1 MNRGNLI
8 PTAAICLL
16 LAAGCVSTTTGVAPP
31 EANDANAAELN
42 YQLGARYFQNGQY
55 ELARDRLLLSV
66 KLNPKRAIA
75 YSTLALT
82 YEALGNVRLAT
93 ENYEKAVAVEPRNFD
108 VRNTYAVFLCRQ
120 REFDK
125 AREYF
130 VTAANHRENDAAEV
144 TLTNAGVCMAQKPA
158 YDEAEA
164 FFRQALER
172 RPGYGEAL
180 LQMCLLKYQTEDY
193 LGSRAFLQR
202 YMASNAVTAGVLYLG
217 VRIESMLG
225 DEDAKQNYLRQL
237 LRDFPDSPEA
247 MKARDDV

>member
-1 MNRGNLI
+1 MNRGKHVPI
-8 PTAAICLL
+8 AAIYIL
-16 LAAGCVSTTTGVAPP
+16 LAAGCISTTTGVAPP
-31 EANDANAAELN
+31 EANDEDAAELN

-66 KLNPKRAIA
+66 KLNPRQGIA

-93 ENYEKAVAVEPRNFD
+93 ENYAKAVAAEPRNFD
-108 VRNTYAVFLCRQ
+108 VRNTYAVFLCKLRD
-120 REFDK
+120 FDS
-125 AREYF
+125 ARENF
-130 VTAANHRENDAAEV
+130 ERAAGHRENDSAEV

-158 YDEAEA
+158 YDQAEA
-164 FFRQALER
+164 FFRRALER
-172 RPGYGEAL
+172 RPEYGEAL
-180 LQMCLLKYQTEDY
+180 LQMCLLKFQTEDY
-193 LGSRAFLQR
+193 MSSRAFLQR
-202 YMASNAVTAGVLYLG
+202 YMASNAVNAGVLYLG

-225 DEDAKQNYLRQL
+225 DERAKQNYLRQL

>member
-1 MNRGNLI
+1 MNRGKLF
-8 PTAAICLL
+8 TVVVTWLL

-31 EANDANAAELN
+31 EPNDADAAELN

-82 YEALGNVRLAT
+82 YEALGNVRLAA

-108 VRNTYAVFLCRQ
+108 VRNTYAVFLCKQ
-120 REFDK
+120 RDFDN
-125 AREYF
+125 ARENF
-130 VTAANHRENDAAEV
+130 IKAASHRENDSAEV

-158 YDEAEA
+158 YDQAES
-164 FFRQALER
+164 FFRQALDR
-172 RPGYGEAL
+172 RPDYGEAL

-193 LGSRAFLQR
+193 MSSRAFLQR
-202 YMASNAVTAGVLYLG
+202 YMSTNAVTAGVLYLG

-225 DEDAKQNYLRQL
+225 DERAKQNYLQQL
-237 LRDFPDSPEA
+237 LRDFPNSPEA
-247 MKARDDV
+247 MRARDDV